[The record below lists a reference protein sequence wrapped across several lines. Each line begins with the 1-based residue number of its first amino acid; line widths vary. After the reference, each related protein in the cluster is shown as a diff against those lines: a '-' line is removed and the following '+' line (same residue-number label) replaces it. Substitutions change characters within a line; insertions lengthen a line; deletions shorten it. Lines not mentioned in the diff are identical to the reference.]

1 MYTNIIRHGG
11 REFVVTAEMTRI
23 FITKV
28 HRLVRQGETEL
39 VPLPHRGGLELLLV
53 SPDNVP
59 TVAHRPS
66 RPATH
71 LAFTQPAV
79 VHGGRQ
85 PAAA

>member
-1 MYTNIIRHGG
+1 MYTNVIRHSG
-11 REFVVTAEMTRI
+11 REYVVTAEMARI

-28 HRLVRQGETEL
+28 HRLVRQGQTEL

-71 LAFTQPAV
+71 LAFTQPIAV
-79 VHGGRQ
+79 QGGRQ
-85 PAAA
+85 AAAA